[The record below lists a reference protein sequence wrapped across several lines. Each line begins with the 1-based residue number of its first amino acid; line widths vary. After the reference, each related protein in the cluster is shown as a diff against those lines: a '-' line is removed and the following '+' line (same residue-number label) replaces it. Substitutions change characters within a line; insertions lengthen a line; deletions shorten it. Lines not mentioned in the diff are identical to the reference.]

1 MTRVKRGTGRDALV
15 SATAEV
21 LLAGGDVQIKEIAS
35 TAGVSHT
42 LIYRH
47 FPDGGKEEMVAEA
60 YAEIFRGLAKE
71 DIDRVVDV
79 IAGGID
85 VQAGLRRVARSI
97 FDPRRGSR
105 RAARLE
111 ALSQTRIN
119 AYAEARIDAIRKEL
133 VQHAADRIVALD
145 VGVDPQR
152 ARTISMI
159 TQAVPLG
166 ITALTGRTL
175 QKADR
180 EAVADL
186 WADTILMWLGYLQE
200 RS

>member
-1 MTRVKRGTGRDALV
+1 MARVKRGTGREALV
-15 SATAEV
+15 AATADV
-21 LLAGGDVQIKEIAS
+21 LMAGGDVQVKDIAA

-47 FPDGGKEEMVAEA
+47 FPEGGKDELVAEA

-71 DIDRVVDV
+71 DVDRVVDV
-79 IAGGID
+79 IAAGGD
-85 VQAGLRRVARSI
+85 VQEQLRAVARSI

-111 ALSQTRIN
+111 ALAQVRLNPHVES
-119 AYAEARIDAIRKEL
+119 RIDAMRREL
-133 VQHAADRIVALD
+133 VEHAADRIVALGM
-145 VGVDPQR
+145 GVDARR
-152 ARTISMI
+152 ARTISML

-166 ITALTGRTL
+166 ITALAGSTMS
-175 QKADR
+175 KADR

-186 WADTILMWLGYLQE
+186 WADTIFGWVGEAQQHG
-200 RS
+200 